1 MKTIYVLVGIFFG
14 LTLYGQKVT
23 GTLVDGETK
32 EPLSGA
38 HLKLLRLSDSTLT
51 DHISDA
57 MGNFLIDRVRR
68 GNYILEVSY
77 IGFENLTKELSIR
90 GDIDLGSLELASSTI
105 QIEGVEVKGESI
117 MAVQKGDTTQF
128 NAAAFKTNP
137 DATTQD
143 LLKKIPGV
151 RVENGQ
157 VQAQGEQVQ
166 EVLVNGKPFFGNDP
180 RIALQN
186 IPADVVDQVQIFD
199 QQSEQARFTGF
210 STGET
215 SKTINII
222 TRRNMNNG
230 SFGRFYGGLGDQGV
244 YKIGGNYNKFKGD
257 TKISLLGMSNNIN
270 QQNFSSED
278 LSGVMAGSGG
288 GGSGN
293 WRGGRGGSAGDFLV
307 GQQNG
312 IITTHA
318 LGVNYNDKW
327 GDKVEVSG
335 SYFFNNTINDAFTI
349 TNRQFIEESAEIN
362 PVYAER
368 STTQSN
374 NTNHRFN
381 LRLDYKIND
390 QTSILYRP
398 RLTLQTNNGNNQ
410 IIGGTSLGNLFVNSS
425 DYDFNAALES
435 MNFSNELLIR
445 HKLKKEG
452 RTLSLRITG
461 GNDTNNGNSYL
472 LSEVIGQIQSD
483 TLDQLNRLNSGAW
496 NIGTDLSYTEPLGE
510 KSMLQ
515 LSYRMNAS
523 FDDSDKKTYD
533 YYVVANDYSDFNSY
547 LSNVFTSD
555 YVYHRFGSSYRLN
568 GEKSNFNFELEGQI
582 ANLDNRQSFPQ
593 EDNIQRNFLNILPS
607 FSYRYNLSKSQSLR
621 VFYRTST
628 NPPSLTQLQ
637 EVIDN
642 SNPLRLT
649 TGNPALKQQYQHRL
663 FTRYSNSN
671 VEKSTFFFAF
681 LSGNYTSNYIANN
694 TYLAAQDTLL
704 QGNILLQRGGQIIK
718 PVNMEEPS
726 WNVRA
731 YFTYGMPLR
740 FIKSNLNL
748 TSSVNFSQNPGIINE
763 KTNLANTVGIT
774 LGTSLNSN
782 ISEKVDFNIG
792 TNVNINTVS
801 NSVNSRLDNT
811 YYIQT
816 TNLGLN
822 WIFGKGFVFRT
833 DLFHNS
839 YNGLEETFNQNF
851 LLVNM
856 GIGKKFLKDQRGE
869 IRLDIFDLLN
879 QNTSISRNV
888 TEVYLEDVQSAVLQQ
903 YFMLSFTFNLRK
915 FNGESMQGRPD
926 GGFGGP
932 YRMMRMSRGN

>member
-1 MKTIYVLVGIFFG
+1 MRVLFPIIGIFIG
-14 LTLYGQKVT
+14 LNLNGQKIS
-23 GTLVDGETK
+23 GSLIDHETK
-32 EPLSGA
+32 EPLTGA
-38 HLKLLRLSDSTLT
+38 HIQLLQLPDSSST

-57 MGNFLIDRVRR
+57 LGNFLIERVKR

-77 IGFENLTKELSIR
+77 IGFENFKKELEVK
-90 GDIDLGSLELASSTI
+90 GNLDLGTISLTSSTI

-180 RIALQN
+180 RTALQN

-230 SFGRFYGGLGDQGV
+230 SFGRFYGGAGDQGS
-244 YKIGGNYNKFKGD
+244 YKLGGNYNKFNGD

-288 GGSGN
+288 RGGS

-307 GQQNG
+307 SQQNG

-318 LGVNYNDKW
+318 LGLNYNDKW
-327 GDKVEVSG
+327 GNKVDVSG
-335 SYFFNNTINDAFTI
+335 SYFFNNTINDAFSN

-362 PVYAER
+362 PIYTEQ

-398 RLTLQTNNGNNQ
+398 RLSFQTNSGNNQ
-410 IIGGTSLGNLFVNSS
+410 IIGGTSLANLFVNSS
-425 DYDFNAALES
+425 DYDFNADLKS

-472 LSEVIGQIQSD
+472 LSEVNGQLQSD
-483 TLDQLNRLNSGAW
+483 TLDQLSRLNAGAW

-533 YYVVANDYSDFNSY
+533 YYLVNDDYSNFNSY

-555 YVYHRFGSSYRLN
+555 YIYHRFGSSYRIN

-582 ANLDNRQSFPQ
+582 ANLDNQQSFPL
-593 EDNIQRNFLNILPS
+593 EDNIQRNFINLLPS
-607 FSYRYNLSKSQSLR
+607 FSYRYNLSRSQSLR
-621 VFYRTST
+621 VYYRTST
-628 NPPSLTQLQ
+628 NPPSLSQLQ

-649 TGNPALKQQYQHRL
+649 TGNPDLKQQYQHRL
-663 FTRYSNSN
+663 FSRYSNSN

-681 LSGNYTSNYIANN
+681 LSGSYTNNYIANN
-694 TYLAAQDTLL
+694 TYLANQDTFL
-704 QGNILLQRGGQIIK
+704 QGNILLQRGGQLIK
-718 PVNMEEPS
+718 PVNMEEAS
-726 WNVRA
+726 WNIRG

-763 KTNLANTVGIT
+763 KINLANTVGIT
-774 LGTSLNSN
+774 LGTSINSN

-792 TNVNINTVS
+792 TNLNINTVS

-903 YFMLSFTFNLRK
+903 YFMLSFTYNLRK
-915 FNGESMQGRPD
+915 FNGQNMEGRPE

-932 YRMMRMSRGN
+932 YRMIRMSRGN

>member
-1 MKTIYVLVGIFFG
+1 MKSLYVLMVMFLGFA
-14 LTLYGQKVT
+14 LNGQKIT
-23 GTLVDGETK
+23 GTLIDNETK

-38 HLKLLRLSDSTLT
+38 HLQLLKLSDSTLT

-57 MGNFLIDRVRR
+57 FGKFSIERVKK

-77 IGFENLTKELSIR
+77 IGFDNLKKELSVN
-90 GDIDLGSLELASSTI
+90 GDLELGSLALVSTTI
-105 QIEGVEVKGESI
+105 QMEGVEVKGESI

-180 RIALQN
+180 RTALQN

-199 QQSEQARFTGF
+199 QQSEQAKFTGF

-230 SFGRFYGGLGDQGV
+230 SFGRFYGGMGDQGV
-244 YKIGGNYNKFKGD
+244 YKVGGNYNKFKGD

-288 GGSGN
+288 GGRRGS
-293 WRGGRGGSAGDFLV
+293 WRGGGAARDFLV

-327 GDKVEVSG
+327 GNKVDVSG
-335 SYFFNNTINDAFTI
+335 SYFFNNTLNDAFVI
-349 TNRQFIEESAEIN
+349 TNRQFIEETSEIN

-390 QTSILYRP
+390 QTSILYTP
-398 RLTLQTNNGNNQ
+398 RLSFQTNDGNNQ
-410 IIGGTSLGNLFVNSS
+410 IIGGTSIGNLFVNSS
-425 DYDFNAALES
+425 DYDFNADLNS

-461 GNDTNNGNSYL
+461 GNNTNNGNSYL

-483 TLDQLNRLNSGAW
+483 TLDQLSRLNSGAW

-523 FDDSDKKTYD
+523 FDDSDKKTFD
-533 YYVVANDYSDFNSY
+533 YYVINNDYSDFNSY

-555 YVYHRFGSSYRLN
+555 YIYHRFGSSYRLN
-568 GEKSNFNFELEGQI
+568 GEKSNFNIELEGQI
-582 ANLDNRQSFPQ
+582 ANLDNLQSFPL
-593 EDNIQRNFLNILPS
+593 EDNIQRNFINILPS
-607 FSYRYNLSKSQSLR
+607 FSYRYNLSRTQNLR

-649 TGNPALKQQYQHRL
+649 TGNPNLKQQYQHRL

-681 LSGNYTSNYIANN
+681 LSGSYTSNYIANN
-694 TYLAAQDTLL
+694 TYLARQDTLL
-704 QGNILLQRGGQIIK
+704 TGSILLQQGGQLIK
-718 PVNMEEPS
+718 PINMEEAS

-740 FIKSNLNL
+740 FIKSNINL
-748 TSSVNFSQNPGIINE
+748 TSSINYSQNPGIINE
-763 KTNLANTVGIT
+763 RVNLANTVGIT

-792 TNVNINTVS
+792 TNLNINTVS

-811 YYIQT
+811 YYIHT

-839 YNGLEETFNQNF
+839 YNGLEETFNQNY

-869 IRLDIFDLLN
+869 LRLDIFDLLN

-915 FNGESMQGRPD
+915 FNGQPTQGRSES
-926 GGFGGP
+926 GFGGP
-932 YRMMRMSRGN
+932 YRMNRTSRGY

>member
-1 MKTIYVLVGIFFG
+1 MKVFYVLLG
-14 LTLYGQKVT
+14 LLIGLSLHGQKIT
-23 GTLVDGETK
+23 GSLIDRETK
-32 EPLSGA
+32 EPLTGA
-38 HLKLLRLSDSTLT
+38 HLQLFRLPDSTIT

-57 MGNFLIDRVRR
+57 MGNFLIERVKR
-68 GNYILEVSY
+68 GKYILEVSY
-77 IGFENLTKELSIR
+77 IGFEKLTKEFTVS
-90 GDIDLGSLELASSTI
+90 GDLDLGSLALESSTI

-166 EVLVNGKPFFGNDP
+166 EVLVNGKPFFGNDT
-180 RIALQN
+180 RTALQN

-230 SFGRFYGGLGDQGV
+230 SFGRFYGGMGDQGV
-244 YKIGGNYNKFKGD
+244 YKVGGNYNKFTGD
-257 TKISLLGMSNNIN
+257 TKISLLGMTNNIN

-278 LSGVMAGSGG
+278 LSGVMSGSGG
-288 GGSGN
+288 GGS
-293 WRGGRGGSAGDFLV
+293 WRGGRGGSAGDFMV

-318 LGVNYNDKW
+318 LGLNYTDKW
-327 GDKVEVSG
+327 GEQVEVTG

-398 RLTLQTNNGNNQ
+398 RLSFQINNGNNQ

-425 DYDFNAALES
+425 DYDFNADLKS

-452 RTLSLRITG
+452 RTLSLRVTG

-472 LSEVIGQIQSD
+472 LSEVIGQIQAD
-483 TLDQLNRLNSGAW
+483 TLDQLSNLNSGAW
-496 NIGTDLSYTEPLGE
+496 NIGTDLSYTEPLGK

-533 YYVVANDYSDFNSY
+533 YYLVDNDYSEFNSY

-582 ANLDNRQSFPQ
+582 ANLNNRQSFPV
-593 EDNIQRNFLNILPS
+593 EDDIQRNFLNILPS
-607 FSYRYNLSKSQSLR
+607 FSYRYNLSRTQNLR

-649 TGNPALKQQYQHRL
+649 TGNPNLKQQYQHRL

-681 LSGNYTSNYIANN
+681 LSGSYTSNYIANN
-694 TYLAAQDTLL
+694 TYLARQDTVL
-704 QGNILLQRGGQIIK
+704 QGSILLQQGGQLIK
-718 PVNMEEPS
+718 PINMEESS

-763 KTNLANTVGIT
+763 SINLANTVGIT
-774 LGTSLNSN
+774 LGTSLSSN

-811 YYIQT
+811 YYIHT

-822 WIFGKGFVFRT
+822 WIFGKGFVFRS

-851 LLVNM
+851 LLVNI
-856 GIGKKFLKDQRGE
+856 GLGKKFLKDQRGE

-915 FNGESMQGRPD
+915 FNGQGMQGPTES
-926 GGFGGP
+926 GFGGP
-932 YRMMRMSRGN
+932 YRMMRMSRGSN

>member
-1 MKTIYVLVGIFFG
+1 MSLG
-14 LTLYGQKVT
+14 LSLNGQKVS
-23 GTLVDGETK
+23 GTLIDNETK

-38 HLKLLRLSDSTLT
+38 HLQLLRLSDSTIS

-57 MGNFLIDRVRR
+57 IGNFIIERVKK
-68 GNYILEVSY
+68 GTYVLEVSY
-77 IGFENLTKELSIR
+77 IGFDNLKKELSVS
-90 GDIDLGSLELASSTI
+90 GDLDLGSLALVSTTI
-105 QIEGVEVKGESI
+105 QMEGVEVKGESI

-180 RIALQN
+180 RTALQN

-199 QQSEQARFTGF
+199 QQSEQAKFTGF

-230 SFGRFYGGLGDQGV
+230 SFGRFYGGIGDQGV
-244 YKIGGNYNKFKGD
+244 YKVGGNYNKFTGD
-257 TKISLLGMSNNIN
+257 TKISVLGMSNNIN

-288 GGSGN
+288 GGGRGS
-293 WRGGRGGSAGDFLV
+293 WRGGGAAGDFLV

-318 LGVNYNDKW
+318 FGVNYNDKW
-327 GDKVEVSG
+327 GNKMDVSG
-335 SYFFNNTINDAFTI
+335 SYFANNTMNDAFVI
-349 TNRQFIEESAEIN
+349 TNRQFIEETAEIN

-381 LRLDYKIND
+381 FRLDYKIND

-398 RLTLQTNNGNNQ
+398 RLSFQTNDGNNQ
-410 IIGGTSLGNLFVNSS
+410 IIGGTSIGNLFVNSS
-425 DYDFNAALES
+425 DYDFNASLNS

-452 RTLSLRITG
+452 RTLSIRITG
-461 GNDTNNGNSYL
+461 GNNTNNGNSYL

-483 TLDQLNRLNSGAW
+483 TLDQLSRLNSGAW

-515 LSYRMNAS
+515 MSYRMNAS

-533 YYVVANDYSDFNSY
+533 YYLVSGDYSDFNSY

-555 YVYHRFGSSYRLN
+555 YIYHRFGSSYRLN

-582 ANLDNRQSFPQ
+582 AHLDNRQSFPL
-593 EDNIQRNFLNILPS
+593 EDNIQRNFLNLLPS
-607 FSYRYNLSKSQSLR
+607 FSYRYNLSRTQNLR

-649 TGNPALKQQYQHRL
+649 TGNPNLQQQYQHRL

-681 LSGNYTSNYIANN
+681 LSGSYTSNYIANN
-694 TYLAAQDTLL
+694 TYLAGQDTVLP
-704 QGNILLQRGGQIIK
+704 GSILLQQGGQLIK
-718 PVNMEEPS
+718 PVNMEEAS
-726 WNVRA
+726 WNIRA
-731 YFTYGMPLR
+731 YFTYGMPIR
-740 FIKSNLNL
+740 FIKSNLNF

-763 KTNLANTVGIT
+763 RINLANTVGIT
-774 LGTSLNSN
+774 LGTSISSN

-792 TNVNINTVS
+792 TNLNINTVS

-811 YYIQT
+811 YYIHT

-851 LLVNM
+851 ILVNM

-869 IRLDIFDLLN
+869 LRLDIFDLLN

-915 FNGESMQGRPD
+915 FNGQNTQGRPE

-932 YRMMRMSRGN
+932 YRMNRISRGY